1 MKELEDLV
9 EFLVK
14 EGADYAE
21 ARLQKNT
28 RIEVV
33 MCNGE
38 AEAPEFVEDYGVGIR
53 VLMNGA
59 LAFSSTNVIKWDK
72 LKEVGLLALKMA
84 RTNASKKIGLS
95 KEKVIEKEWKV
106 NCKIPP
112 TEVDV
117 KTILDVLKDVELN
130 IKEVDVKTTNRMI
143 SFTGSMEEKLY
154 VNSEGTRVL
163 SKVPR
168 VSGIIAITAYEGGKG
183 SVQRILQYGE
193 TGGWE
198 RIEKMNL
205 PDKAKEETMVL
216 KKILSEGKEVSPGI
230 YDVIIGSEVAG
241 IIAHE
246 GCGHPQEADRI
257 LGREG
262 AQAGES
268 YLKRN
273 DLGRRIGSQ
282 VLNIS
287 DYPAIENSYGF
298 FLYDDEGV
306 EVRKKRLIVEGRIN
320 EFLHNRETAH
330 EFGIESNGSARAS
343 SYNREPI
350 IRMSNTFI
358 EPGDYSFE
366 ELLEDVKSGIYIKSF
381 MEWNIDDV
389 RWNHRYVGLEAYAI
403 ENGELKHPIR
413 DAVIEATTQVIF
425 SSIDAVGDDL
435 KFNAATCGKGQPDQ
449 GVPVWTGGPSV
460 RMRSIYVKK
469 RF

>member
-9 EFLVK
+9 EFLIK

-28 RIEVV
+28 SIEVI

-38 AEAPEFVEDYGVGIR
+38 AEAPEFTENYGIGIR
-53 VLMNGA
+53 VMKDGA
-59 LAFSSTNVIKWDK
+59 LAFSSTNLIDWNN
-72 LKEVGLLALKMA
+72 LKEIGLLALKIA
-84 RTNASKKIGLS
+84 KANNSKKIGFS
-95 KEKVIEKEWKV
+95 REKIIKKDWKV
-106 NCKIPP
+106 DFKILP
-112 TEVDV
+112 TEVDI
-117 KTILDVLKDVELN
+117 KTILEVLKGIELE
-130 IKEVDVKTTNRMI
+130 IKEVNLKTSNRMI
-143 SFTGSMEEKLY
+143 SFNGSIEEKLY
-154 VNSEGTRVL
+154 VNSEGTRIS

-168 VSGIIAITAYEGGKG
+168 ISGIIAITAYEGGKG
-183 SVQRILQYGE
+183 CIQRILQYGE

-198 RIEKMNL
+198 RIENLNL
-205 PDKAKEETMVL
+205 PYKAKEETMAMRR
-216 KKILSEGKEVSPGI
+216 ILLEGKEVVPGI
-230 YDVIIGSEVAG
+230 YDLIIGSEVAG

-273 DLGRRIGSQ
+273 DIGRKIGSEI
-282 VLNIS
+282 LNIS

-298 FLYDDEGV
+298 YLYDDEGV
-306 EVRKKRLIVEGRIN
+306 EVRKKRLIVEGKIN
-320 EFLHNRETAH
+320 EFLHNRETAY

-343 SYNREPI
+343 SYSREPI

-366 ELLEDVKSGIYIKSF
+366 ELLEDIKHGIYIKSF
-381 MEWNIDDV
+381 MEWNIDDI

-413 DAVIEATTQVIF
+413 DAVIEATTKVIF
-425 SSIDAVGDDL
+425 SSIDAIGNDL

-449 GVPVWTGGPSV
+449 GVPVWTGGPSI
-460 RMRSIYVKK
+460 RMRNIYIKK

>member
-1 MKELEDLV
+1 MKELENLV
-9 EFLVK
+9 EFLIK

-21 ARLQKNT
+21 VRLQKNT
-28 RIEVV
+28 RIEAI

-38 AEAPEFVEDYGVGIR
+38 AEAPEFVEDYGIGIR
-53 VLMNGA
+53 VIKNGA
-59 LAFSSTNVIKWDK
+59 LAFSSTNLMNWND
-72 LKEVGLLALKMA
+72 LKEKGLLALKMA
-84 RTNASKKIGLS
+84 KANNSKKIGLS
-95 KEKVIEKEWKV
+95 KEKIVKKNWEV
-106 NCKIPP
+106 DCKIPP
-112 TEVDV
+112 TEVDI
-117 KTILDVLKDVELN
+117 KTILEMLKDVELE
-130 IKEVDVKTTNRMI
+130 IKEVNLKTTNRMV
-143 SFTGSMEEKLY
+143 SFTGSIEEKLY
-154 VNSEGTRVL
+154 VNSEGTRVS

-168 VSGIIAITAYEGGKG
+168 VAGIIAITAYEGGRG
-183 SVQRILQYGE
+183 SIQRILQYGE

-198 RIEKMNL
+198 RIENMNL
-205 PDKAKEETMVL
+205 PNKAKEETIAMGKVL
-216 KKILSEGKEVSPGI
+216 LEGKEVIPGI
-230 YDVIIGSEVAG
+230 YDLIIGSEVAG

-268 YLKRN
+268 YLKRG
-273 DLGRRIGSQ
+273 DLGRKIGSD

-298 FLYDDEGV
+298 YLYDDEGV
-306 EVRKKRLIVEGRIN
+306 EARKKRLIVEGRIN

-330 EFGIESNGSARAS
+330 EFGIESNSSARAS
-343 SYNREPI
+343 SYSREPI

-366 ELLEDVKSGIYIKSF
+366 ELLEGIKFGMYVKSF
-381 MEWNIDDV
+381 MEWNIDDI

-425 SSIDAVGDDL
+425 SSIDAIGNDL

-460 RMRSIYVKK
+460 RMRNIYVKK